1 MGKREQQHV
10 AYAVVELQDIQDELR
25 EAVPSPTGASR
36 RDLDAVSVALQ
47 RLEET
52 VERLDGAVPSSGG
65 LQVAEAAEYLGV
77 SEPTVRAWLERG
89 LLNAV
94 PASKPAVV
102 ERSSLRRVHRAIE
115 ELRRRGQDR
124 DWLRALVDVLHDH
137 ADRERPEIVAGLDEL
152 ARGDLEP
159 A

>member
-1 MGKREQQHV
+1 MGKREQQQV

-25 EAVPSPTGASR
+25 EAVPRPADAGQQ
-36 RDLDAVSVALQ
+36 DLDAVWIALQ

-52 VERLDGAVPSSGG
+52 VERLDGTATSPRG
-65 LQVAEAAEYLGV
+65 LQVAEAAVYLGV
-77 SEPTVRAWLERG
+77 SEPTIRAWLQRG

-94 PASKPAVV
+94 LESKPAVV
-102 ERSSLRRVHRAIE
+102 ERSSLRRVHRAIK
-115 ELRRRGQDR
+115 ELRGRGQDR

-137 ADRERPEIVAGLDEL
+137 AERERPEIVAGLDEL

>member
-1 MGKREQQHV
+1 MGKREQQQV

-25 EAVPSPTGASR
+25 EAVSSPAGASQ

-52 VERLDGAVPSSGG
+52 VERLDGAAPSPRG
-65 LQVAEAAEYLGV
+65 LQVAEAADYLGV
-77 SEPTVRAWLERG
+77 SEPTIRAWLARG
-89 LLNAV
+89 LLNVV
-94 PASKPAVV
+94 PESKPAVV
-102 ERSSLRRVHRAIE
+102 ERSSLRRVRRAIK

-124 DWLRALVDVLHDH
+124 DWLRALVDVVHDH
-137 ADRERPEIVAGLDEL
+137 AERERPEIVTGLDEF